1 MYWQTTVMDCTG
13 QVQSDQ
19 QSDSSYK
26 YSLLFGVD
34 PFPFEVGVLCHHT
47 WIYQL
52 QVGHHP
58 LQSHRDSPLKA
69 TDLEL

>member
-1 MYWQTTVMDCTG
+1 
-13 QVQSDQ
+13 
-19 QSDSSYK
+19 
-26 YSLLFGVD
+26 
-34 PFPFEVGVLCHHT
+34 VLCHHT